1 MIKQKISGSFAVIA
15 TFVDSRARR
24 RRSIMFRSIFFVAT
38 IAVLSSITFAD
49 ASPELMN
56 KLVRQYQENTK
67 QRLPQ
72 YGDCTKGNIVR
83 RKEW

>member
-1 MIKQKISGSFAVIA
+1 
-15 TFVDSRARR
+15 
-24 RRSIMFRSIFFVAT
+24 MFRSIFFVAT
-38 IAVLSSITFAD
+38 IAVLSCITFAD

-56 KLVRQYQENTK
+56 KLVKQYRENTK

-72 YGDCTKGNIVR
+72 HGNCTKGNIVR